1 MFFAPLWEN
10 SSPNQVDSPY
20 KTIQK
25 SASLQSNHISMKKLF
40 ASLLFLFTFTIL
52 FAQPGDLIIKKNSKG
67 FYLEHKLAPKEAFF
81 PLSRLYNVHPR
92 LIASFNNLDFNKGL
106 SIGQLVNI
114 PLTDTN
120 FIQTGNKGV
129 PVYYQSEKE
138 TLAAISAKNGKVPVN
153 MLRAWNNLNTDN
165 VAAGSK
171 IIVGFLITKE
181 MQDKVIVIQEKTKEP
196 VKKEVVIVPPVEE
209 KKKEIVEEKK
219 KEPEIKKEEP
229 KKIEPEKIKIDPS
242 VVKEEQAPKAPTIN
256 ILKEE
261 VPVDTEGGFFKN
273 HFFQQVKQS
282 PVSKEQTLTSSIFKT
297 MNGWKDAKYY
307 LLINGVEPGTIVK
320 LTNPGNNKIVY
331 AKVLYAMEGIRQ
343 NQGLDMRISDATAAA
358 LAVSETDKFI
368 VKVNY

>member
-1 MFFAPLWEN
+1 
-10 SSPNQVDSPY
+10 
-20 KTIQK
+20 
-25 SASLQSNHISMKKLF
+25 MKKLF
-40 ASLLFLFTFTIL
+40 GGILFLFSFHVL
-52 FAQPGDLIIKKNSKG
+52 FAQPGDLLIKKNSKG

-138 TLAAISAKNGKVPVN
+138 TLTAISAKNGKAPAN
-153 MLRAWNNLNTDN
+153 MLRTWNNLKTDN

-181 MQDKVIVIQEKTKEP
+181 MQDKVIVIPEKTKEP
-196 VKKEVVIVPPVEE
+196 EKEEVVIAPPVEE
-209 KKKEIVEEKK
+209 KKKEIVVEKK
-219 KEPEIKKEEP
+219 TEPEVKKEESKKTEPVIIKADTVLVKEEP
-229 KKIEPEKIKIDPS
+229 KKIEPVKIIPP
-242 VVKEEQAPKAPTIN
+242 VVKEEQAPKAPTVN

-261 VPVDTEGGFFKN
+261 VPVDTEGGFFKT
-273 HFFQQVKQS
+273 HFSQQVKQI
-282 PVSKEQTLTSSIFKT
+282 PVSKEQTLTSSIFKS

-343 NQGLDMRISDATAAA
+343 NQGLDIRISDATAAA
-358 LAVSETDKFI
+358 LSISETDKFI

>member
-1 MFFAPLWEN
+1 
-10 SSPNQVDSPY
+10 
-20 KTIQK
+20 
-25 SASLQSNHISMKKLF
+25 MKILF
-40 ASLLFLFTFTIL
+40 GSILFLFSVNIL
-52 FAQPGDLIIKKNSKG
+52 FAQPGELLIKKNSKG

-120 FIQTGNKGV
+120 FNQTGNKGV
-129 PVYYQSEKE
+129 PVYYLSEKE
-138 TLAAISAKNGKVPVN
+138 TLAAISAKNNKVPVT
-153 MLRAWNNLNTDN
+153 MLRAWNNLKTDN
-165 VAAGSK
+165 ITAGSK

-181 MQDKVIVIQEKTKEP
+181 MQDKVIVIPEKTKETE
-196 VKKEVVIVPPVEE
+196 KKEVIIAPPVEE
-209 KKKEIVEEKK
+209 KKKEIVAEKK
-219 KEPEIKKEEP
+219 TEPVIIKEEPKKTEPVIIKVDTPAVKEEP
-229 KKIEPEKIKIDPS
+229 KKIEPVKINPP

-261 VPVDTEGGFFKN
+261 VPVDNEGGFFKT
-273 HFFQQVKQS
+273 HFSQQVLQN
-282 PVSKEQTLTSSIFKT
+282 PVSKEQTLTSSIFKS

-358 LAVSETDKFI
+358 LSVSETDKFI
-368 VKVNY
+368 LKVNY